1 MFSIG
6 QTFKKFNNDAHVW
19 ARNNGAMIIFEERKM
34 EYVIV
39 DDGKS
44 KAEKEAERIE
54 RELLVAKNERAE
66 AVEKITVKVDGMVF
80 DGDETSQQRLS
91 RAIVALEEG
100 ETMPWV
106 LHNNTVVNVT
116 REQLKRALK
125 LAGEAQSKLWVKPY
139 QA

>member
-19 ARNNGAMIIFEERKM
+19 ARNNGAMIIFDEKKM

-54 RELLVAKNERAE
+54 RELLAAKTERAE
-66 AVEKITVKVDGMVF
+66 AVEKITVKVGGMVF
-80 DGDETSQQRLS
+80 DGDEVSQQRIARSIL
-91 RAIVALEEG
+91 ALEDG
-100 ETMPWV
+100 EAMSWV
-106 LHNNTVVNVT
+106 LHNNKVASVT
-116 REQLKRALK
+116 KEQLKQVLR
-125 LAGEAQSKLWVKPY
+125 LAGERMTELWVVPY
-139 QA
+139 K